1 MKKFY
6 DMQATEGSYGNLSNK
21 LQTVYIPTKV
31 EIIKKFNSVECE
43 DCKWMEDDQYTCTT
57 CWCEGGNGTLNVMD
71 CFKKQ
76 EGYFYTEEQLKQ
88 LLQDY
93 TDIIVENVKI
103 SRESTGEGESSD
115 SLISDSFEGDLGY
128 EDYIPVEY
136 TIYKES
142 ITNQLE
148 PFLKDLL

>member
-6 DMQATEGSYGNLSNK
+6 DMQATEGSYGNSSNK

-31 EIIKKFNSVECE
+31 EVIKKFNSVECE
-43 DCKWMEDDQYTCTT
+43 DCRWMEDKQYTCTI

-71 CFKKQ
+71 CFKKK
-76 EGYFYTEEQLKQ
+76 EGYFYTEQQLKQ
-88 LLQDY
+88 LLSDY
-93 TDIIVENVKI
+93 TDKIVQECEKEENKKWI
-103 SRESTGEGESSD
+103 SDGYSTGMWENIID
-115 SLISDSFEGDLGY
+115 
-128 EDYIPVEY
+128 
-136 TIYKES
+136 KES